1 MYIRGN
7 EIVLEEKEHKY
18 LGDSHA
24 LSAEEARK
32 QVCQARFIAFALV
45 FSSQIL
51 LRMFSK
57 EVEFWSAGRSYV

>member
-7 EIVLEEKEHKY
+7 EIVLEEREHKY

-32 QVCQARFIAFALV
+32 QV
-45 FSSQIL
+45 
-51 LRMFSK
+51 
-57 EVEFWSAGRSYV
+57 